1 MQKAKMSKVTHRTAE
16 KPLIC
21 AENLTA
27 FGRLMELTQF
37 HLTKAILAFLPL
49 YGMSKKFCEKH
60 GCPFPMSHYWDTW
73 VREDGTILVGS
84 IFGGPLCAAILEELA
99 AIGVKY
105 AVGYGASGTL
115 DANIPACSIIAAD
128 SGLCSD
134 GTSKEYTKERES
146 PADAGMLKL
155 MMNSIKQHGL
165 PIIRGKVWTTDA
177 IFREFPSTI
186 DYWKKQGARFV
197 NMETSP
203 FYAVAR
209 EKGVKAA
216 YISAVSDNVSGE
228 EWSGWYENYDQA
240 MKQMWDICL
249 EVIETI

>member
-1 MQKAKMSKVTHRTAE
+1 MRKNIHSKEE
-16 KPLIC
+16 KPIIC
-21 AENLTA
+21 AENLTS

-37 HLTKAILAFLPL
+37 KLTKAILAFLPL

-73 VREDGTILVGS
+73 VREDGTILVGP

-115 DANIPACSIIAAD
+115 DSSIPACSIMVAD

-134 GTSKEYTKERES
+134 GTTKEYTKDGEV
-146 PADAGMLKL
+146 PADTDMLKL
-155 MMNSIKQHGL
+155 IMNAIKRRDL
-165 PIIRGKVWTTDA
+165 PEIRGKVWTTDA

-186 DYWKKQGARFV
+186 AYWKNKGARFV

-209 EKGVKAA
+209 EKGVKAG
-216 YISAVSDNVSGE
+216 YLSAVSDNVSGE
-228 EWSGWYENYDQA
+228 KWSGWHENFEQA
-240 MKQMWDICL
+240 MEQMWDIYL
-249 EVIETI
+249 EVVETI

>member
-1 MQKAKMSKVTHRTAE
+1 MGKNTHNKAE
-16 KPLIC
+16 KPLIR
-21 AENLTA
+21 AENLTS
-27 FGRLMELTQF
+27 FGRLMELSQF

-49 YGMSKKFCEKH
+49 YGMSKKFSQKH

-73 VREDGTILVGS
+73 VREDGTILVGP
-84 IFGGPLCAAILEELA
+84 IFGGPLCAAILEELV

-115 DANIPACSIIAAD
+115 DPDIPACSIMVAD

-134 GTSKEYTKERES
+134 GTTREYAEES
-146 PADAGMLKL
+146 EIPADAYILKRL
-155 MMNSIKQHGL
+155 KKAIKRRGL
-165 PIIRGKVWTTDA
+165 PEIQGKVWTTDA

-197 NMETSP
+197 NMETST

-216 YISAVSDNVSGE
+216 YLSAVSDNVSGE
-228 EWSGWYENYDQA
+228 KWSGWFENYEQA
-240 MKQMWDICL
+240 MEQMWDICL